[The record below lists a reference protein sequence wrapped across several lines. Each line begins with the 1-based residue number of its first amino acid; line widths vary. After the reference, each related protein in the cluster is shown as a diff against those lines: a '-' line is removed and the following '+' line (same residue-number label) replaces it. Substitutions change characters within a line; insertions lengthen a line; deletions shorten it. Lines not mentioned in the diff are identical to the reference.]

1 MSSFEYIKVYSLAEA
16 LEFSSKYAPNARLL
30 AGGVDL
36 LLQIRQRIV
45 NPLHLID
52 LKGIPNLNSVTYKDG
67 SLNIGASTTL
77 RDIEKSEIILSRLPA
92 LAEAAHQVAAMQIR
106 NIATLGGNLCQS
118 IKCPY
123 YNQSHVNLFMR
134 QSIEPCFKMG
144 GNICHVITWGRDTCH
159 AILDTTYCLAPLA
172 SDIAIVL
179 AALGGRLE
187 LATKGGARE
196 VNVDDFYR
204 KDGEPEIAPKDI
216 LTRIKIPTNN
226 TGAMAFLSCKTSPGS
241 YSLVSVAV
249 SLVLEDDKETCQDI
263 KVRLGGVAPQPYQAK
278 NVEEYVRG
286 KRLKKEVIE
295 KASQLLFGNIVL
307 SDQTTMFKVR
317 KARALCREAL
327 IKSLGRGQEKLT

>member
-1 MSSFEYIKVYSLAEA
+1 MSDFEYIKVFSLAEA
-16 LEFSSKYAPNARLL
+16 LEFYSKYAPNARLL

-36 LLQIRQRIV
+36 LLQIRQHVI
-45 NPLHLID
+45 NPLYLID
-52 LKGIPNLNSVTYKDG
+52 LKGIPNLNSITYKDG

-77 RDIEKSEIILSRLPA
+77 RDIEKSQMILSKFPA
-92 LAEAAHQVAAMQIR
+92 LAEAAHQIAAIQIR

-134 QSIEPCFKMG
+134 QSIQPCFKMG
-144 GNICHVITWGRDTCH
+144 GNICHVRTWGRDTCH

-172 SDIAIVL
+172 SDMAIVL

-187 LATKGGARE
+187 LAAKSGARE

-204 KDGEPEIAPKDI
+204 KDGEPKIAPKDI

-226 TGAMAFLSCKTSPGS
+226 TGAMAFLSYKASLGS

-249 SLVLEDDKETCQDI
+249 SLILEDDKETCQDI
-263 KVRLGGVAPQPYQAK
+263 KVRLGGVAPQPYKAK
-278 NVEEYVRG
+278 DVEEYVRS
-286 KRLKKEVIE
+286 KRLGKAVIE
-295 KASQLLFGNIVL
+295 KASQLLFGNIDL
-307 SDQTTMFKVR
+307 SDQTTMFKVT

-327 IKSLGRGQEKLT
+327 RKSLERGQEQLT